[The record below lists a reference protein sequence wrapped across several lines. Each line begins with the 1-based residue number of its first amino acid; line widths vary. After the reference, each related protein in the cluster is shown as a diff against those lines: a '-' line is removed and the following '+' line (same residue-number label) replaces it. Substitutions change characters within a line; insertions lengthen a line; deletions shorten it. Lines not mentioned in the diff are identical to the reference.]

1 MNKIQ
6 HAALALL
13 LPVAATAGNNTD
25 LLHISQMSVNRGE
38 TQLTLNMTVD
48 PRAYK
53 VGSNQIV
60 TLTPMLASETDTIEM
75 APVRIAG
82 KGAWFAEIRDGKST
96 PLTLYRAGKSLPV
109 EYSGTVDFGPQFEKS
124 SIIVR
129 TDTSSVCNCNPPL
142 EGSMPVA
149 DLDFRR
155 FTPEL
160 PFEYIAPKDTAD
172 KVFDLSGRANIIFKV
187 NRTDIDWSY
196 LSNQAEL
203 DSIMKSVNAVRD
215 NEYATVERILL
226 TGYASPEGPYANNVR
241 LAKGRT
247 EVVKKYVEDHSTFP
261 SSVYDTSSV
270 PEDWQGLR
278 AWIAASSEPQKE
290 AMIAFIDDPSV
301 PIEKKN
307 DVFRSK
313 FPKEYPFLLKNV
325 YPELRHTDYK
335 ITYSIRKF
343 FDIDEIKKV
352 FDRNPRL
359 LSLNEFYL
367 LAGKYAPGTP
377 DYDKVFAT
385 AAVMYPESAVA
396 NLNAAG
402 SAMALGNLN
411 AAHMYLDKVKPSP
424 EASYAR
430 GILAA
435 KEGDYAKALQ
445 LLKEAKQAGVKGAAQ
460 AIAEVEKA
468 MAPRQEIVIY

>member
-1 MNKIQ
+1 MNKIK

-48 PRAYK
+48 PKAYK
-53 VGSNQIV
+53 VKSNEIV
-60 TLTPMLASETDTIEM
+60 TLTPMLASETDTVEM

-96 PLTLYRAGKSLPV
+96 PLTLYRAGKSMPV
-109 EYSGTVDFGPQFEKS
+109 EYSATVDFGPQFEKS

-142 EGSMPVA
+142 EGAVPVA
-149 DLDFRR
+149 GLDFRR

-160 PFEYIAPKDTAD
+160 PFEYIAPRDTAD

-290 AMIAFIDDPSV
+290 AMMAFIDDPSV

-343 FDIDEIKKV
+343 FDVDEIKRV

-359 LSLNEFYL
+359 LSLNELYL

-377 DYDKVFAT
+377 EYDKVFAT

-424 EASYAR
+424 DASYAR

-445 LLKEAKQAGVKGAAQ
+445 LLKEANQAGVKGAAQ

-468 MAPRQEIVIY
+468 MEPREEIVIY

>member
-1 MNKIQ
+1 MNKTTL
-6 HAALALL
+6 AALALI
-13 LPVAATAGNNTD
+13 LPLAASAGENTD
-25 LLHISQMSVNRGE
+25 RLHISQMRVDRGDS
-38 TQLTLNMTVD
+38 QITLSMTLD
-48 PRAYK
+48 PKAYK
-53 VGSNQIV
+53 VKSNNML
-60 TLTPMLASETDTIEM
+60 TLTPMLVSETDTVEM

-82 KGAWFAEIRDGKST
+82 KGAWYAKIRDGVYEPQTILRADKAE
-96 PLTLYRAGKSLPV
+96 PL
-109 EYSGTVDFGPQFEKS
+109 EYIAAVPYGPQFEKS

-142 EGSMPVA
+142 EELVPVA
-149 DLDFRR
+149 DLDYSR

-430 GILAA
+430 GILSA

-445 LLKEAKQAGVKGAAQ
+445 LLKEANQARVKGAAQ
-460 AIAEVEKA
+460 AIAEVEKT
-468 MAPRQEIVIY
+468 MIKKETVVIL